1 MHPQN
6 KPLDKGR
13 VACIAEKYQQG
24 NTTKNRYATL
34 GRATKWPSNQ
44 QGGSDSVE
52 IELDTMPINHQGPLK
67 LYVFW
72 ESENQNGQAHNNQS
86 QNHPSQNQG
95 YAPQQYQ
102 SQPAPQYDQ
111 QQYAPQQP
119 APQQYGQQRQ

>member
-34 GRATKWPSNQ
+34 GRATKWPSNN
-44 QGGSDSVE
+44 QGGSESVE

-67 LYVFW
+67 LYIFW
-72 ESENQNGQAHNNQS
+72 ESENQQS
-86 QNHPSQNQG
+86 QG
-95 YAPQQYQ
+95 YAPPQYQ

>member
-1 MHPQN
+1 MHPQNN

-34 GRATKWPSNQ
+34 GRATKWPSNN
-44 QGGSDSVE
+44 QGGSESVE

-67 LYVFW
+67 LYIFW
-72 ESENQNGQAHNNQS
+72 DSENQQNQDQS
-86 QNHPSQNQG
+86 QG

-102 SQPAPQYDQ
+102 GQYEQQPPP

-119 APQQYGQQRQ
+119 APQQQYGRQRQ

>member
-1 MHPQN
+1 MHQQN

-34 GRATKWPSNQ
+34 GRATKWPSNN

-52 IELDTMPINHQGPLK
+52 IDLDTMPINHQGPLK
-67 LYVFW
+67 LYIFW
-72 ESENQNGQAHNNQS
+72 DSESQQNQDQS
-86 QNHPSQNQG
+86 QG

-102 SQPAPQYDQ
+102 GQYEQQPPP

-119 APQQYGQQRQ
+119 APQQQYGRQRQ

>member
-1 MHPQN
+1 MHQQN

-67 LYVFW
+67 LYIFW
-72 ESENQNGQAHNNQS
+72 DSENQQNQDQS
-86 QNHPSQNQG
+86 QG

-102 SQPAPQYDQ
+102 ASQYQEQNNYPQH
-111 QQYAPQQP
+111 APQQP
-119 APQQYGQQRQ
+119 APQQQYGRQRQ

>member
-1 MHPQN
+1 MHQQN

-44 QGGSDSVE
+44 QGGSESVE

-67 LYVFW
+67 LYIFW
-72 ESENQNGQAHNNQS
+72 DSENQQNQEQS
-86 QNHPSQNQG
+86 QG

-102 SQPAPQYDQ
+102 GQYEQQPPP

-119 APQQYGQQRQ
+119 APQQQYGRQRQ

>member
-1 MHPQN
+1 MHQQN

-24 NTTKNRYATL
+24 NITKNRYATL
-34 GRATKWPSNQ
+34 GRATKWPSNN
-44 QGGSDSVE
+44 QGGSESVE

-67 LYVFW
+67 LYIFW

-102 SQPAPQYDQ
+102 GQYDQ

>member
-1 MHPQN
+1 MHQQN

-34 GRATKWPSNQ
+34 GRATKWPSNN
-44 QGGSDSVE
+44 QGGSESVE

-67 LYVFW
+67 LYIFW
-72 ESENQNGQAHNNQS
+72 DSENQQNQEQS
-86 QNHPSQNQG
+86 QG

-102 SQPAPQYDQ
+102 GQYEQQPPP
-111 QQYAPQQP
+111 QQYSPQQP
-119 APQQYGQQRQ
+119 APQQQYGRQRQ

>member
-1 MHPQN
+1 MHQQN

-34 GRATKWPSNQ
+34 GRATKWPSNN
-44 QGGSDSVE
+44 QGGTDSVE

-67 LYVFW
+67 LYIFW
-72 ESENQNGQAHNNQS
+72 ESENQQNQEQS
-86 QNHPSQNQG
+86 QG

-102 SQPAPQYDQ
+102 GQYEQQPPP

-119 APQQYGQQRQ
+119 APQQQYGRQRQ

>member
-1 MHPQN
+1 MHQQN

-34 GRATKWPSNQ
+34 GRATKWPSNN
-44 QGGSDSVE
+44 QGGSESVE

-67 LYVFW
+67 LYIFW
-72 ESENQNGQAHNNQS
+72 DSENQQNQEQS
-86 QNHPSQNQG
+86 QG

-102 SQPAPQYDQ
+102 GQYEQQPPP

-119 APQQYGQQRQ
+119 APQQQYGRQRQ

>member
-1 MHPQN
+1 MHQQN

-34 GRATKWPSNQ
+34 GRATKWPSNN
-44 QGGSDSVE
+44 QGGSESVE

-67 LYVFW
+67 LYIFW
-72 ESENQNGQAHNNQS
+72 DSENQQNQDQS
-86 QNHPSQNQG
+86 QG

-102 SQPAPQYDQ
+102 GQYEQQPPP

-119 APQQYGQQRQ
+119 APQQQQYGRQRQ